1 MTPQLSRL
9 VPMTGLGMKGVCRQD
24 QEVYLL
30 HELEELELK
39 AGFYEAG
46 LPVRSPFP
54 VHPIVSRINLLPH
67 LNGTEVQD

>member
-1 MTPQLSRL
+1 MHQLR
-9 VPMTGLGMKGVCRQD
+9 
-24 QEVYLL
+24 
-30 HELEELELK
+30 ELELK

-54 VHPIVSRINLLPH
+54 LHPVVSRIILVPH

>member
-1 MTPQLSRL
+1 MHQL
-9 VPMTGLGMKGVCRQD
+9 G
-24 QEVYLL
+24 
-30 HELEELELK
+30 ELELK

-54 VHPIVSRINLLPH
+54 VHPIVSRINLVPH